1 MKISRFMLKKL
12 NLADF
17 CFLGASF
24 ATIIVSKILYL
35 NGYKEDAIFVGLW
48 APSIMAFAI
57 CLRVAAI
64 SR

>member
-1 MKISRFMLKKL
+1 MLKKFDP
-12 NLADF
+12 ADF

-57 CLRVAAI
+57 YLKVAAI

>member
-1 MKISRFMLKKL
+1 MLKKL

-24 ATIIVSKILYL
+24 ASIIVSKILYL
-35 NGYKEDAIFVGLW
+35 NGYKQDAIFVGLW

-57 CLRVAAI
+57 YLRVMI
-64 SR
+64 IPR